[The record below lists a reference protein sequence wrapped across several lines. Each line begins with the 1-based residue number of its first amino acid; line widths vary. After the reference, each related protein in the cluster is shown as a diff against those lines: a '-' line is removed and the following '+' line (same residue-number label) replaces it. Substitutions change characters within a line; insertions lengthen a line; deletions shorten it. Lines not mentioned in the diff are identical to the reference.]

1 MGMKLI
7 SLVINVLEVISICQ
21 ATAAH
26 SRAHQLVS
34 TGRTNLGIYETVVTL
49 YPCIALFMYAISNK
63 KTMGRSRSAHD
74 SQTSHAVASAGV

>member
-7 SLVINVLEVISICQ
+7 SLVINALEVISICQ

-34 TGRTNLGIYETVVTL
+34 AGRTNLGIYETIVTY
-49 YPCIALFMYAISNK
+49 YPRIGMSYSCMPLAT
-63 KTMGRSRSAHD
+63 KT
-74 SQTSHAVASAGV
+74 HAPIHIGS